1 MAEILADNS
10 NLISAQILSIEPQ
23 DQHQPIAVACTT
35 GKCTGGASYSVGG
48 AAAPPT
54 NWLLPHQLHGLPH
67 QFSIYFEFL
76 WFRNDHIDRKLC
88 HDIIFLGFTS

>member
-23 DQHQPIAVACTT
+23 DQHQLIAVACTT

-54 NWLLPHQLHGLPH
+54 QLNWLLPHQLHGLPH
-67 QFSIYFEFL
+67 QFLIDFEL
-76 WFRNDHIDRKLC
+76 RW
-88 HDIIFLGFTS
+88 

>member
-48 AAAPPT
+48 GGR
-54 NWLLPHQLHGLPH
+54 LPHQLAFASPTSWLATP
-67 QFSIYFEFL
+67 
-76 WFRNDHIDRKLC
+76 
-88 HDIIFLGFTS
+88 IFDGF

>member
-23 DQHQPIAVACTT
+23 DQHQLIAVACTT

-48 AAAPPT
+48 AAQL

-67 QFSIYFEFL
+67 QFLIDFEL
-76 WFRNDHIDRKLC
+76 RW
-88 HDIIFLGFTS
+88 

>member
-67 QFSIYFEFL
+67 QFL
-76 WFRNDHIDRKLC
+76 IDFFFNFAGNEMITLTQGYVM
-88 HDIIFLGFTS
+88 I

>member
-23 DQHQPIAVACTT
+23 DQQGTNQLVGWSVQFQPIAVACTT
-35 GKCTGGASYSVGG
+35 GKCTGGASYPVGG
-48 AAAPPT
+48 GGGGGCPT

-67 QFSIYFEFL
+67 QFLIDFEVR
-76 WFRNDHIDRKLC
+76 W
-88 HDIIFLGFTS
+88 

>member
-10 NLISAQILSIEPQ
+10 NLVSAQILSIETQ

-48 AAAPPT
+48 R
-54 NWLLPHQLHGLPH
+54 LPHQLAFATPTSWLATPI
-67 QFSIYFEFL
+67 F
-76 WFRNDHIDRKLC
+76 
-88 HDIIFLGFTS
+88 DIF